1 MDEYE
6 PDLDSEVF
14 LAPLLEE
21 FGQKVVEPL
30 GSVNAGESGGEGKS
44 VSWNRVPPT
53 PNPTERT
60 RSLRGW
66 AHAGL
71 IITKLV
77 ASLQIPP
84 KSSHKETKIQVKTN
98 LQAPGR
104 LSAMRALVLSDVS
117 GFNPSDVVGFN
128 NQDFSSSL

>member
-21 FGQKVVEPL
+21 FGQEVVEPL
-30 GSVNAGESGGEGKS
+30 GSVNAGESGGVVRS
-44 VSWNRVPPT
+44 VSWDRVPPT
-53 PNPTERT
+53 PRPTERA
-60 RSLRGW
+60 RGLSGW

-71 IITKLV
+71 ITTKLV

-84 KSSHKETKIQVKTN
+84 ASSHKVTKIQVKTN

-104 LSAMRALVLSDVS
+104 LSALRALV
-117 GFNPSDVVGFN
+117 PSDT
-128 NQDFSSSL
+128 